1 MIEKITFHE
10 YYNRIKN
17 IRFRNKLI
25 DEKRNLLEGGYYY
38 GDEKTDAIRYI
49 ENMYELNDEEAER
62 INLVD
67 IRTLDGRYFPQE
79 LSKALDDYD
88 TGKASWDDVMAV
100 CNKLNIQ

>member
-10 YYNRIKN
+10 FYNRIKN

-38 GDEKTDAIRYI
+38 GDEKDDAIRYI
-49 ENMYELNDEEAER
+49 ENMYELNEEEAER

-67 IRTLDGRYFPQE
+67 IRTLDGRY
-79 LSKALDDYD
+79 
-88 TGKASWDDVMAV
+88 
-100 CNKLNIQ
+100 